1 MLLEDSGSI
10 GIETGEKV
18 SKMEPSPKRRKLDV
32 SWRQERNRLAPV
44 FRFLETADNSTTDD
58 DTDSISSDHPAI
70 NNEEERATLH
80 IGSYS
85 NQDNQEPALNEE
97 ETCAGVLHEEVSSE
111 LEIDNDY
118 ESVDS
123 YESCSDNSYSDSE
136 IDSLCEDECI
146 QNEEFVEMD
155 SDYYEGLMNPLLEID
170 GSKELEQFLGSW
182 VNRFNIPHSASNA
195 LLKGLSLIHQKKQN
209 GTFDNIPIDA
219 RTLLKTP
226 RSVLLDGVAGG
237 KYLAFWVTRKNT

>member
-97 ETCAGVLHEEVSSE
+97 ETCAGVLREEPSHE
-111 LEIDNDY
+111 LEIDNDNQY
-118 ESVDS
+118 CRALCSSLSCRTNHVSSIKFIRASFKCCQFIKAYAVHLSSNDLSELPVSSVKCKGMLIPIANND
-123 YESCSDNSYSDSE
+123 ENSDS
-136 IDSLCEDECI
+136 DDPPMPDTC
-146 QNEEFVEMD
+146 FAVF
-155 SDYYEGLMNPLLEID
+155 PLLMQD
-170 GSKELEQFLGSW
+170 KF
-182 VNRFNIPHSASNA
+182 R
-195 LLKGLSLIHQKKQN
+195 
-209 GTFDNIPIDA
+209 
-219 RTLLKTP
+219 
-226 RSVLLDGVAGG
+226 
-237 KYLAFWVTRKNT
+237 